1 MNGPVHPDELLP
13 WYANGTLSPE
23 KRQEVA
29 AHLRGCDRCRGEL
42 AFLTGLR
49 ERVKA
54 SVDASVPDEIGLKRL
69 LRETRRAPIGPGV
82 AWLRPALAAAVAVI
96 VVQAGL
102 VAWLW
107 TREPLIE
114 PLGGPRHEGVV
125 LQVRFDPAAPEARIR
140 ALLQEND
147 ATVIDGPGALGIYRL
162 RLENVKPGDA
172 AALAKA
178 LNDFRSAKG
187 IVAQAE
193 AER

>member
-1 MNGPVHPDELLP
+1 MTEPLHPDELLP

-23 KRQEVA
+23 KREAVA

-42 AFLTGLR
+42 AFLAGLR

-54 SVDASVPDEIGLKRL
+54 SAEVGVPDEIGLKRL
-69 LRETRRAPIGPGV
+69 LREMRRAPIGPGIG
-82 AWLRPALAAAVAVI
+82 WLRPALAAAIAVI
-96 VVQAGL
+96 VLQTGVIAH
-102 VAWLW
+102 LW
-107 TREPLIE
+107 TREPVFE
-114 PLGGPRHEGVV
+114 PLGGPLHEGVV

-147 ATVIDGPGALGIYRL
+147 ATLVDGPGALGIYRV
-162 RLENVKPGDA
+162 RLQNVNPGDA
-172 AALAKA
+172 AALARA
-178 LNDFRSAKG
+178 LSDFRGAKG